1 MRLNLHLLKIF
12 HTVATEGSFS
22 AAARELHISQPAV
35 SKAVAEL
42 ERQLDMALMERTGPR
57 VGRGPM
63 LTEAG
68 AALNAHARGIFALE
82 HAAVEE
88 LQERSGLKRGSLVIG
103 ASTTIASYW
112 LPQYLQT
119 FSRRWPEILLKVV
132 VGNTHAIAEDLLD
145 CQLDLALVEGPV
157 HVEGVAYYPWREE
170 RLVLV
175 APRKFQATN
184 PPEPTEPAQP
194 AETMSRLQ
202 GAPEDDVFWM
212 SAEELSSCTWLVREA
227 GSGTREVSSE
237 LLAKRGVRPSS
248 TMEIGSNEGIARAVA
263 AGLGVAMLPYAVV
276 EDLLLLKRVV
286 ELRVPEVASLSRVLY
301 RVERRDR
308 PRSPAVGAFLDILN

>member
-1 MRLNLHLLKIF
+1 MRLNLHLLKVF

-22 AAARELHISQPAV
+22 AAARQLHISQPAV

-42 ERQLDMALMERTGPR
+42 ERQLDMALIERTGTR
-57 VGRGPM
+57 TGRGPM

-68 AALNAHARGIFALE
+68 AVLNAHARGIFALE

-88 LQERSGLKRGSLVIG
+88 LQERSGLKRGRLVIG

-112 LPQYLQT
+112 LPQYLQA
-119 FSRRWPEILLKVV
+119 FSQQWPEIVLKVV
-132 VGNTHAIAEDLLD
+132 VGNTHTIAEDLLD
-145 CQLDLALVEGPV
+145 CHLDLALVEGPV
-157 HVEGVAYYPWREE
+157 HVEGLAYFPWREE

-175 APRKFQATN
+175 APRMFMTSDSSEAPKDVHLPQQCGSA
-184 PPEPTEPAQP
+184 EAPA
-194 AETMSRLQ
+194 L
-202 GAPEDDVFWM
+202 WM
-212 SAEELSSCTWLVREA
+212 SAEDLSRCTWLVREA

-237 LLAKRGVRPSS
+237 LLAKRGIRPSS
-248 TMEIGSNEGIARAVA
+248 SMEIGSNEGIARAVA

-276 EDLLLLKRVV
+276 EDLLLLQRVV
-286 ELRVPEVASLSRVLY
+286 ELRVSEVASLSRVLY

-308 PRSPAVGAFLDILN
+308 PRSPAVGAFLDLLI

>member
-1 MRLNLHLLKIF
+1 MRLNLHLLKLF
-12 HTVATEGSFS
+12 HTVATAGSFS

-42 ERQLDMALMERTGPR
+42 ERQLDMALIERTGSR
-57 VGRGPM
+57 VGRGLM

-68 AALNAHARGIFALE
+68 SALNAHARGIFALE
-82 HAAVEE
+82 HAAIEE
-88 LQERSGLKRGSLVIG
+88 LQERSGLKRGRLVIG

-112 LPQYLQT
+112 LPHYLHA
-119 FSRRWPEILLKVV
+119 FSRQWPEILVKVV
-132 VGNTHAIAEDLLD
+132 VGNTHTIAEDLLD

-157 HVEGVAYYPWREE
+157 HVEGVAYFPWREE

-175 APRKFQATN
+175 APSQTD
-184 PPEPTEPAQP
+184 EL
-194 AETMSRLQ
+194 S
-202 GAPEDDVFWM
+202 M
-212 SAEELSSCTWLVREA
+212 SAEELSRCTWLVREA

-237 LLAKRGVRPSS
+237 LLAKRGIRPSR
-248 TMEIGSNEGIARAVA
+248 TTEIGSNEGIARAVA
-263 AGLGVAMLPYAVV
+263 GGLGVAMLPYAVV
-276 EDLLLLKRVV
+276 EDLLLLRRVV
-286 ELRVPEVASLSRVLY
+286 ELHVPEVASLSRVLY